1 MVGRSSVLCQA
12 DGTWTRSQ
20 LPTCIPVQCPV
31 PHSPAHGKATFTAVA
46 YKVSFA
52 FALMTLTI
60 RAVNEPLRSFTVDS
74 SSDHHPL
81 SAVRGLVP
89 L

>member
-46 YKVSFA
+46 YKV
-52 FALMTLTI
+52 
-60 RAVNEPLRSFTVDS
+60 NPPL
-74 SSDHHPL
+74 P
-81 SAVRGLVP
+81 
-89 L
+89 

>member
-1 MVGRSSVLCQA
+1 MQIHYECEAGFTVVGRSSVLCQA

-46 YKVSFA
+46 YKVSP
-52 FALMTLTI
+52 
-60 RAVNEPLRSFTVDS
+60 PL
-74 SSDHHPL
+74 P
-81 SAVRGLVP
+81 
-89 L
+89 